1 MIETIEASVLAS
13 LTKGPEKLIRI
24 KHASSK
30 LDLTKFFLQTAWEAK
45 AIDTKKY
52 ALISEPVNEVGR
64 MLGGWLRQ
72 TEIKPNPREVR

>member
-13 LTKGPEKLIRI
+13 LTKGPEKLLHI
-24 KHASSK
+24 KHASTK

-52 ALISEPVNEVGR
+52 VLISEPVNEIGR

-72 TEIKPNPREVR
+72 TETKPNLWEVR